1 MFRSLRLFASFSVCL
16 FLSLTLFPSL
26 TLFIS
31 NRREIEKEREEL
43 HAREGKSNEKKCRL
57 SLSPSLFLTL
67 PPKKKKKKKKKD
79 VRWCRGSIAERIF
92 APLAERIREG
102 GGEILGGTAVEQIGV
117 DERTNS
123 ITSLR
128 AREAATGK
136 TVQISDLD
144 AVVFAVGVKGMQT
157 LVLNNPEA
165 LGTRDE
171 FSRTMRLKTIDCV
184 SVRLWFDSPRKTQFP
199 ANVLSGFDGEA
210 TGGTFFNLNQI
221 QDEYMKPGAVS

>member
-1 MFRSLRLFASFSVCL
+1 M
-16 FLSLTLFPSL
+16 PP
-26 TLFIS
+26 
-31 NRREIEKEREEL
+31 
-43 HAREGKSNEKKCRL
+43 L
-57 SLSPSLFLTL
+57 SLSLSLSHTPV

-171 FSRTMRLKTIDCV
+171 FSRTMRL
-184 SVRLWFDSPRKTQFP
+184 
-199 ANVLSGFDGEA
+199 
-210 TGGTFFNLNQI
+210 
-221 QDEYMKPGAVS
+221 